1 MKHSVTVLAPAANTT
16 NIDYELSL
24 IFLLL
29 AVYDNWNNDQYRV
42 NTQDQ
47 EPIGYYWEGVKIF
60 RESYFYK

>member
-47 EPIGYYWEGVKIF
+47 EPIGYY
-60 RESYFYK
+60 